1 MAKTRTRTKARVRCR
16 LRVTAIPDMSSVS
29 RTEDDENDH

>member
-1 MAKTRTRTKARVRCR
+1 MVETPTRTKARVRCR
-16 LRVTAIPDMSSVS
+16 LRVTAIPDMSPVS